1 MASKD
6 MPQADD
12 AVGFVRRS
20 AWFSGLPPTSQAL
33 VGRTCAEKRLTA
45 GDELVR
51 MGDEATHWVGVMQG
65 LLHMWVTDAQ
75 GHETTLAV
83 IGEGEWCAEGSL
95 IKRERYRYNAVA
107 LTSTRVALF
116 PAHVF
121 ESLRAHSIAFNHE
134 LQTLMNNR
142 MSGFVEM
149 LVADRMLGV
158 EARVERCL
166 HVLADKQPSRE
177 LVQINQQQLALLCG
191 LSRQRVNQALR
202 RLQSE
207 AKIRCL
213 PEGLRLL
220 RAR

>member
-1 MASKD
+1 MASNHL
-6 MPQADD
+6 PQADD

-20 AWFSGLPPTSQAL
+20 AWFCGLPPESRDL
-33 VGRTCAEKRLTA
+33 VVRTCSEKRLRA

-75 GHETTLAV
+75 GQETTLAV

-107 LTSTRVALF
+107 ITSTSVALL
-116 PAHVF
+116 PGHVF
-121 ESLRAHSIAFNHE
+121 ESLRANSLAFNRE

-142 MSGFVEM
+142 MSGFVDL

-166 HVLADKQPSRE
+166 RLLASKQPSRE
-177 LVQINQQQLALLCG
+177 LIQITQQQFALLCG
-191 LSRQRVNQALR
+191 LSRQRVNLALR
-202 RLQSE
+202 RLQLKE
-207 AKIRCL
+207 KVRRQ
-213 PEGLRLL
+213 PDGLRLL
-220 RAR
+220 